1 MRYPPRALLTGINL
15 TLQCLFDDI
24 LLADPHR
31 LRIFTANENFSEKVT
46 MLLTGLSTL
55 SARKIGDAQI
65 SAVQVRFA
73 DFRRKTTRIR
83 MIMH

>member
-1 MRYPPRALLTGINL
+1 MRYPPRALFTGFNL

-55 SARKIGDAQI
+55 SASKNRGCANQ
-65 SAVQVRFA
+65 
-73 DFRRKTTRIR
+73 RRTSTICGFSEENDPD
-83 MIMH
+83 